1 MALLLGN
8 AEVRESLDAKGYV
21 EAMEE
26 VFKEFGK
33 GAAVNC
39 PRTETSIPITKH
51 PASRMLA
58 AQVRK
63 KIREFPDDGDPR
75 YSAAT
80 IRAAKRSDEVIYRLK
95 TMLGGYPRRGIMAL
109 RIDSTI
115 DTHPLVDGVRKNVE
129 VKLPLGP
136 DWQYTGMVML
146 FSLATGEVLGILAE
160 GVLQQMR
167 VAATSALGVKYLS
180 RKDAA
185 NVGLFGTSWQAEG
198 QLETAAQ
205 VRRLGRVRVYSPS
218 PEHRRRFAAL
228 MEKRTGV
235 EVLPMDRPQDVFQEA
250 DIVLCAT
257 SSFSPVFS
265 ARWLR
270 PGMHLGTVNLF
281 ECDPKAFD
289 VCDRVA
295 VNVRPFGGPGFVHD
309 FVMGGGQKSMT
320 VGRLINRSARNVD
333 WRKVVELGTLLNG
346 KSRGRRHS
354 DDITFHANNIGLGM
368 QFAAAG
374 ARILE
379 NARKRGLG
387 REIPTDWFLQKEH
400 T

>member
-1 MALLLGN
+1 MALLLSN

-33 GAAVNC
+33 GAVINC
-39 PRTETSIPITKH
+39 PRTETSIPITRH

-58 AQVRK
+58 ARVRK

-95 TMLGGYPRRGIMAL
+95 TMSGGYPKRGIMAL

-115 DTHPLVDGVRKNVE
+115 DTHPLVDGLRKNVE

-136 DWQYTGMVML
+136 GWQYTGMVML

-167 VAATSALGVKYLS
+167 VAATSALGVKCLS
-180 RKDAA
+180 RKDAVNA
-185 NVGLFGTSWQAEG
+185 GLFGTSWQAEG

-205 VRRLGRVRVYSPS
+205 VRRLRRVRVYSPS
-218 PEHRRRFAAL
+218 AEHRRRFASM
-228 MEKRTGV
+228 MEKRAGV
-235 EVLPMDRPQDVFQEA
+235 EIVPVDRPRDVFQEA
-250 DIVLCAT
+250 DIILCAT
-257 SSFSPVFS
+257 SSFRPVFS
-265 ARWLR
+265 AGWLR

-281 ECDPKAFD
+281 ECDPKAFN

-295 VNVRPFGGPGFVHD
+295 VSVRPFGGRGLVRD
-309 FVMGGGQKSMT
+309 FVMGGAQNSMT
-320 VGRLINRSARNVD
+320 VGRLINRSASRLN
-333 WRKVVELGTLLNG
+333 WRKVVELGALLNG
-346 KSRGRRHS
+346 KAVGRKHS
-354 DDITFHANNIGLGM
+354 NDITFHANNIGLGM

-379 NARKRGLG
+379 NARNKGLG